1 LWEYFLQ
8 YWPFVQ
14 CRKRDI
20 ETALD
25 FLERTLLLIIGLTF
39 MGGGGVLTRQ
49 AFDEA
54 KNVFECIVF
63 GMLVATAGVVF
74 VVWAVGGPP
83 Q

>member
-1 LWEYFLQ
+1 
-8 YWPFVQ
+8 
-14 CRKRDI
+14 
-20 ETALD
+20 
-25 FLERTLLLIIGLTF
+25 